1 MTMQQEA
8 IFEAPIAHEAQLYSQ
23 EVHEYPESTFE
34 WEHHEASHT
43 GELAHEQA
51 FSPEWAGESAFELGA
66 FESGGFES
74 GSFEDEWSGEAEANL
89 ESDRFLGGVLSAI
102 GSAVGLESTYEDE
115 WSGESDQFFGGLKK
129 AFRAVK
135 SIARKALPI
144 ATKMFGSM
152 VPGGAL
158 LAPMAGRLASQL
170 LKEGE
175 AEASA
180 LEANLFNPE
189 ALGEIGSAEGSYEAA
204 LTEVLA
210 AEAANSTSESEA
222 SSIIASILPITI
234 TIMGGRR
241 AVRPVVPA
249 LAQANRRL
257 VRVLRR
263 QGPVG
268 SQLIRTLPAINRRAV
283 GTLRAAART
292 GRPITGPLAVR
303 AMAGATRRVLGNP
316 SVLRRALS
324 RNAAVNARVG
334 PQLGGSGI
342 RSARAAAYRPLAT
355 TRSRLGY

>member
-1 MTMQQEA
+1 VTMQQEA
-8 IFEAPIAHEAQLYSQ
+8 IFEAPIAHEAHLFAPETQA
-23 EVHEYPESTFE
+23 YPESTFE
-34 WEHHEASHT
+34 WEHHEASHN
-43 GELAHEQA
+43 GEMAHQA
-51 FSPEWAGESAFELGA
+51 ASAYSTEWEDESS
-66 FESGGFES
+66 FESTFES
-74 GSFEDEWSGEAEANL
+74 SYEDEWSGEAEANL

-102 GSAVGLESTYEDE
+102 GSAVGLESSYEDE

-135 SIARKALPI
+135 SIARSALPI

-152 VPGGAL
+152 IPGGAL
-158 LAPMAGRLASQL
+158 LAPMAGRLAGQL

-180 LEANLFNPE
+180 LEAHLFSPE
-189 ALGEIGSAEGSYEAA
+189 SLGETGSGEAAYEAA

-210 AEAANSTSESEA
+210 AEAANSNSESEA
-222 SSIIASILPITI
+222 SSIIASTLPITI

-241 AVRPVVPA
+241 SVRPVVPA
-249 LAQANRRL
+249 MAQANRRL

-268 SQLIRTLPAINRRAV
+268 AQLVRTLPAINRRAL
-283 GTLRAAART
+283 GTLRAASRA
-292 GRPITGPLAVR
+292 GRPITGPLAIR

-316 SVLRRALS
+316 AALRRALS

-334 PQLGGSGI
+334 SQLGGSSFRTV
-342 RSARAAAYRPLAT
+342 RSAAYRPLAT

>member
-8 IFEAPIAHEAQLYSQ
+8 IFEAPIAHEAQHYSQ
-23 EVHEYPESTFE
+23 EVQEYPESTFE
-34 WEHHEASHT
+34 WEHHEASHS
-43 GELAHEQA
+43 GEMVHEGG
-51 FSPEWAGESAFELGA
+51 FSPEWAGESAFET
-66 FESGGFES
+66 
-74 GSFEDEWSGEAEANL
+74 GSFEDEWSGEAESNL

-102 GSAVGLESTYEDE
+102 GSAVGLESSYEDE

-158 LAPMAGRLASQL
+158 LAPMASKLAGQL
-170 LKEGE
+170 LREGE
-175 AEASA
+175 MEASA
-180 LEANLFNPE
+180 LEASLFNPE

-204 LTEVLA
+204 LTEVLS
-210 AEAANSTSESEA
+210 AEAANSNSESEA
-222 SSIIASILPITI
+222 SSIIASTLPITI

-249 LAQANRRL
+249 MAQANRRL

-268 SQLIRTLPAINRRAV
+268 SQLVRTLPAINRRAV
-283 GTLRAAART
+283 GTLRAAARA
-292 GRPITGPLAVR
+292 GRPITGPMAIR
-303 AMAGATRRVLGNP
+303 AMAGATQRVLGNP
-316 SVLRRALS
+316 KVLRSALS

-334 PQLGGSGI
+334 PQLGGSG
-342 RSARAAAYRPLAT
+342 ARFGRGAAYRPLSS
-355 TRSRLGY
+355 RSRLGY